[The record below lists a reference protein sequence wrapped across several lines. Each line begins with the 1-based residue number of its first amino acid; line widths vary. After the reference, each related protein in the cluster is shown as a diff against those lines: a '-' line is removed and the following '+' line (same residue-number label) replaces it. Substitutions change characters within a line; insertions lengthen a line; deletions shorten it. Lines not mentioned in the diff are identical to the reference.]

1 MEKTNQ
7 KFDFKKNYTTIKTNN
22 CEAIMIEAEVQMLS
36 FSLMFRRVPSI
47 IFLVFCIKSSVM
59 GCSCKKEYKRS
70 IKKGNSTAKKDDS
83 SENKKTKKLLARNS
97 KETTKGDTDEGDS
110 TTEVVRGTERGGPS
124 RNGIFDVEPLK
135 KFNGIKWTYS
145 PKSKISTQPI
155 GAGDNLLFS
164 TKKGFLYAL
173 SKDTGKE
180 VWKKKI
186 TPAVA
191 TSTEA
196 AAGVFYVGTN
206 KGQVYALSAA
216 TGKVIWQETPL
227 KFVSSLLLDKYLFVG
242 GDALV
247 SLSPDEGK
255 EIWRHTLKTSD
266 IKNMAS
272 NNAVIVY
279 TDWKALFAV
288 NVKNGVFVW
297 KVLKKEKTPFTL
309 CHTGKCFFRGMDP
322 ALYENEDGKE
332 NELKGIKF
340 EKEEWKHWEI
350 GWNQVCTELNIFGS
364 VVISNKIY
372 SSSGIFGF
380 GKVNLKESKAIWVR
394 KDLEN
399 CSCTSKADDVL
410 FAACSY
416 HGKTFAA
423 LSAEDGK
430 TIWSIKT
437 PYSWVSCP
445 WLEDK
450 KVFFATERK
459 VYALH

>member
-1 MEKTNQ
+1 MDKTNQ
-7 KFDFKKNYTTIKTNN
+7 KIGFEKNSMIIKMNN
-22 CEAIMIEAEVQMLS
+22 CEAMMLDAEVQRLNFAS
-36 FSLMFRRVPSI
+36 VFRRVPSI
-47 IFLVFCIKSSVM
+47 ILLVVCISFALMV
-59 GCSCKKEYKRS
+59 CSCKNEYQRS
-70 IKKGNSTAKKDDS
+70 RKQRKSTIEKDDS
-83 SENKKTKKLLARNS
+83 SENTKTSKLLPTHE
-97 KETTKGDTDEGDS
+97 KEKTNEDTDDGAS
-110 TTEVVRGTERGGPS
+110 TTEVVSGTERGGPS
-124 RNGIFDVEPLK
+124 RNGVFDVEPLK

-145 PKSKISTQPI
+145 PKSKISTRPI

-164 TKKGFLYAL
+164 TKRGFVYAL

-191 TSTEA
+191 TTTEA

-216 TGKVIWQETPL
+216 TGKVIWQENPL
-227 KFVSSLLLDKYLFVG
+227 KFVSSLLLDKYLFAG

-272 NNAVIVY
+272 NNTVIAY
-279 TDWKALFAV
+279 TDWKSLFAV
-288 NVKNGVFVW
+288 NGKNGVLAWGVSS
-297 KVLKKEKTPFTL
+297 KEKKLFTL
-309 CHTGKCFFRGMDP
+309 CHTGKCFFHGMDP

-332 NELKGIKF
+332 TELKGIKF
-340 EKEEWKHWEI
+340 EKGEWKHWEI
-350 GWNQVCTELNIFGS
+350 GWNQVCTEKYIFGS
-364 VVISNKIY
+364 VVISNRIY

-380 GKVNLKESKAIWVR
+380 GKVDLKESRAIWVR
-394 KDLEN
+394 RDLEN
-399 CSCTSKADDVL
+399 CSCSSKADDVL

-423 LSAEDGK
+423 LNAGDGK

-450 KVFFATERK
+450 KVFFATDRK